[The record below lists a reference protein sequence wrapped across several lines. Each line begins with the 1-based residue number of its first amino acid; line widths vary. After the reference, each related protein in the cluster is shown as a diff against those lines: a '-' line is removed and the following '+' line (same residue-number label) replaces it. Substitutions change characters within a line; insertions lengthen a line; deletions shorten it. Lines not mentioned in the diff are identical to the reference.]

1 MSLEPSIFFDE
12 VNERQGVFHR
22 RTFILGGFAGL
33 GTLALI
39 GRLTDLQVIEAAR
52 YQSLSNSNQFNFRLR
67 PPPRGR
73 VLDRNGVELAS
84 NRPNFRVL
92 YRKGEAKTAKGDH
105 SHVEAMIDKVAALIP
120 ITDQK
125 RASLLREIVNAPKAT
140 PIALANDLSWDEF
153 TRINVRAPEL
163 PGVSADMSDSRVY
176 PFGGAFAHVIGYVAK
191 VSAEDVAKETGP
203 DGKQDR
209 LLLDPG
215 FRIGKQGVEKS
226 LDHPLRG
233 VPGGQKVE
241 VDSIG
246 RVIREDPAGD
256 IHAIPGK
263 DVVLTLDADIQ
274 NRALEVFGED
284 SGGAV
289 MMDVRTGDVLCM
301 LSAPSF
307 DANHFVSGIPGPEYR
322 ALADYERKPL
332 LDKALTGTYPPGS
345 TFKTMVALTALENG
359 FDPKH
364 TFTCGGSFAFGN
376 HVFKCDKHHGTL
388 DLHQAIVT
396 SCDVYFYQTA
406 LFCGPDKLAGIAR
419 HFGLGQIF
427 DIGIPGQK
435 AGVVP
440 DQAWKAKRFAKQGK
454 EAQRW
459 WPGETPSMG
468 IGQGYTN
475 INALQSCVMVARLA
489 NGKKALNPRL
499 IRSIGGIEQP
509 RGSNVPDLPVNPDHI
524 AFVRAAMADVVAA
537 TVANATGRQ
546 AQLGLDPIMMAG
558 KTGTAQAHNYGAGH
572 GAHGAQGAWSLRDHA
587 WFVAFAPAD
596 DPRYAISV
604 IVEHGGFGG
613 EAAAPKA
620 REIMRVALLKDPEV
634 RARIE
639 RPMPMPKID
648 PGVPLD
654 GAAPPPPEDLPGAPA
669 QGPSGQQ
676 LQNPVVPDPPA

>member
-22 RTFILGGFAGL
+22 RTFILAGFAGL
-33 GTLALI
+33 GTLALV
-39 GRLTDLQVIEAAR
+39 GRLTDLQVVEAAR

-73 VLDRNGVELAS
+73 ILDRNGVELAS

-92 YRKGEAKTAKGDH
+92 YRRGEAKAAKGEP
-105 SHVEAMIDKVAALIP
+105 SHVEATLDKVAELIP

-125 RASLLREIVNAPKAT
+125 RVSLLREIANAPKAT
-140 PIALANDLSWDEF
+140 PVALANDLSWDEF

-163 PGVSADMSDSRVY
+163 PGVAADMNEARVY

-191 VSAEDVAKETGP
+191 VSAEDVAKEAGP

-226 LDHPLRG
+226 LDHQLRG

-241 VDSIG
+241 VDSVG
-246 RVIREDPAGD
+246 RVIREDSAGD

-284 SGGAV
+284 AGGAV

-307 DANHFVSGIPGPEYR
+307 DANHFVSGIPGAEYR

-345 TFKTMVALTALENG
+345 TFKTMVALTALEMG
-359 FDPKH
+359 YDPKTTH
-364 TFTCGGSFAFGN
+364 TCNGVFPFGN
-376 HVFKCDKHHGTL
+376 HVFHCDKHHGTL
-388 DLHQAIVT
+388 DLHGAIVT
-396 SCDVYFYQTA
+396 SCDVYFFQAA
-406 LFCGPDKLAGIAR
+406 LFCGPDRIAQVAR
-419 HFGLGQIF
+419 RFGLGEIF

-454 EAQRW
+454 QAQRW

-475 INALQSCVMVARLA
+475 INALQSCVMVSRLA
-489 NGKKALNPRL
+489 NGQKALRPRL
-499 IRSIGGIEQP
+499 IRSIGGVEQP
-509 RGSNVPDLPVNPDHI
+509 RGSAVEDLPVDKEHL
-524 AFVRAAMADVVAA
+524 AFVRKAMADVVVSGTAA
-537 TVANATGRQ
+537 TTAK
-546 AQLGLDPIMMAG
+546 LGLDPIMMAG
-558 KTGTAQAHNYGAGH
+558 KTGTAQSHTYGGGH

-596 DPRYAISV
+596 DPRYALSV

-613 EAAAPKA
+613 EVAAPKA

-639 RPMPMPKID
+639 RPMPLPKID
-648 PGVPLD
+648 PNAPAEGV
-654 GAAPPPPEDLPGAPA
+654 APPPPEDIPGLPQ
-669 QGPSGQQ
+669 QGPSGRD
-676 LQNPVVPDPPA
+676 LQNPVIPDQPA

>member
-1 MSLEPSIFFDE
+1 VSLEPSIFFDE

-22 RTFILGGFAGL
+22 RTFILSGFAGL
-33 GTLALI
+33 GVLTLV
-39 GRLTDLQVIEAAR
+39 GRLTDLQVVEAGR

-73 VLDRNGVELAS
+73 ILDRNGVELAS

-92 YRKGEAKTAKGDH
+92 FRKGEAKSAKG
-105 SHVEAMIDKVAALIP
+105 EAGHIESTLDKVASLIP
-120 ITDQK
+120 IPDPK
-125 RASLLREIVNAPKAT
+125 RAALLREIVNTPKSAPV
-140 PIALANDLSWDEF
+140 ALANDLSWDEF

-163 PGVSADMSDSRVY
+163 PGVAADMSEARVY
-176 PFGGAFAHVIGYVAK
+176 PFGGAFAHVIGYVARI
-191 VSAEDVAKETGP
+191 SAEDVEREKGP
-203 DGKQDR
+203 DGKPDR

-215 FRIGKQGVEKS
+215 FRIGKQGVEKA
-226 LDHPLRG
+226 LDHQLRG

-241 VDSIG
+241 VDSVG

-256 IHAIPGK
+256 IHAIPGR

-274 NRALEVFGED
+274 NRALQVFGED

-307 DANHFVSGIPGPEYR
+307 DANQFVSGISASEYR

-359 FDPKH
+359 FDPKR
-364 TFTCGGSFAFGN
+364 TFTCNGVFAFGN
-376 HVFKCDKHHGTL
+376 HVFTCDKHHGTL

-396 SCDVYFYQTA
+396 SCDVYFYQAA
-406 LFCGPDKLAGIAR
+406 LFCGPDKIAEIAR

-489 NGKKALNPRL
+489 NGKKALRPRL

-509 RGSNVPDLPVNPDHI
+509 RGSAVDDLPVNPDHL

-537 TVANATGRQ
+537 TVANATGAQ
-546 AQLGLDPIMMAG
+546 ARLGLDPIMMAG
-558 KTGTAQAHNYGAGH
+558 KTGTAQSHTGKT
-572 GAHGAQGAWSLRDHA
+572 AHGAQGAWALRDHA

-596 DPRYAISV
+596 DPRYALSV

-639 RPMPMPKID
+639 RPMPLPHVD
-648 PGVPLD
+648 PNAPLE
-654 GAAPPPPEDLPGAPA
+654 GAAPPPPTDIPGAPQ

-676 LQNPVVPDPPA
+676 LQNPVVPDQPT